1 MEIKTEDKKQEQS
14 HDLTSGAIIPSLLQF
29 AWPLFIGNIFQQLYN
44 TVDSIIVGNFVG
56 ANALAAIGVY
66 TPIYNLLLGL
76 FQGIATGATVVVSHA
91 YGAKDQDKLNK
102 TVYVSIVLTIVVGI
116 VISVLGLLVCDPLLR
131 LINTPA
137 DIFTMSVSYANIM
150 FAGVLTV
157 LMYNILCGV
166 LRGMGDSFWP
176 LIFLIISSVIN
187 VVLDYIFVVDFGWGL
202 EGAAYATIIAQTV
215 SALVSFIYLLK
226 TQNKYGL
233 SLKMQ
238 KPDMEQAKAMLNI
251 GIPTGLQTA
260 LFNVGFLVLQNLVN
274 SFGSTVVAAYSIV
287 TRVDSFA
294 MLPMNS
300 FSIALTTFVG
310 QNVGA
315 KKLNRA
321 LKGIKKVFWLSQA
334 IDCLMVGLLYIFV
347 ADVMKW
353 FTNDTAVIETG
364 IQIIRIFC
372 IGYIICNALIILGGA
387 VRGFGD
393 TMATLIA
400 SFTCNVVFRVVLAY
414 VFVRFTHDYRMIFV
428 AIDCAW
434 TAYSIFMIVYY
445 KKGVW
450 RKKLP
455 AYLF

>member
-1 MEIKTEDKKQEQS
+1 
-14 HDLTSGAIIPSLLQF
+14 
-29 AWPLFIGNIFQQLYN
+29 
-44 TVDSIIVGNFVG
+44 
-56 ANALAAIGVY
+56 
-66 TPIYNLLLGL
+66 
-76 FQGIATGATVVVSHA
+76 
-91 YGAKDQDKLNK
+91 
-102 TVYVSIVLTIVVGI
+102 
-116 VISVLGLLVCDPLLR
+116 
-131 LINTPA
+131 
-137 DIFTMSVSYANIM
+137 MSVSYANIM

-187 VVLDYIFVVDFGWGL
+187 VVLDYIFVVNFGWGL

-215 SALVSFIYLLK
+215 SALVSFIYLIK

-233 SLKMQ
+233 SLEMQ
-238 KPDMEQAKAMLNI
+238 KPDMGQAKAMLGI

-274 SFGSTVVAAYSIV
+274 SFGATVVAAYSIV
-287 TRVDSFA
+287 TRIDSFA

-321 LKGIKKVFWLSQA
+321 LKGIKKVFWLSQV
-334 IDCLMVGLLYIFV
+334 IDCIMVGLLYIFV
-347 ADVMKW
+347 ADVIKW

-414 VFVRFTHDYRMIFV
+414 IFVHFTHDYRMIFV

-434 TAYSIFMIVYY
+434 TAYSVFMIIYY

-455 AYLF
+455 SYLF

>member
-1 MEIKTEDKKQEQS
+1 MENEIEEKKQEKTY
-14 HDLTSGAIIPSLLQF
+14 DLTSGAIIPSLLQF

-91 YGAKDQDKLNK
+91 YGAKDQDRLNK
-102 TVYVSIVLTIVVGI
+102 TVFVSIVMTVLVGI
-116 VISVLGLLVCDPLLR
+116 VISVLGLAVCEPLLR
-131 LINTPA
+131 LINTPEE
-137 DIFTMSVSYANIM
+137 IFTMSVSYANIM

-187 VVLDYIFVVDFGWGL
+187 VVLDYIFVVNFGWGL

-226 TQNKYGL
+226 CQKKYGL

-238 KPDMEQAKAMLNI
+238 KPDLGQAKAMLGI

-287 TRVDSFA
+287 SRVDSFA

-315 KKLNRA
+315 KKLDRA

-334 IDCLMVGLLYIFV
+334 IDCVMVGLL
-347 ADVMKW
+347 
-353 FTNDTAVIETG
+353 
-364 IQIIRIFC
+364 
-372 IGYIICNALIILGGA
+372 
-387 VRGFGD
+387 
-393 TMATLIA
+393 
-400 SFTCNVVFRVVLAY
+400 
-414 VFVRFTHDYRMIFV
+414 
-428 AIDCAW
+428 
-434 TAYSIFMIVYY
+434 
-445 KKGVW
+445 
-450 RKKLP
+450 
-455 AYLF
+455 

>member
-1 MEIKTEDKKQEQS
+1 MEIETEEKKQGKS
-14 HDLTSGAIIPSLLQF
+14 YDLTSGAIIPSLLQF

-66 TPIYNLLLGL
+66 TPIYKLLLGL
-76 FQGIATGATVVVSHA
+76 FLGIATGATVVVSHA
-91 YGAKDQDKLNK
+91 YGAKDQDRLNK

-116 VISVLGLLVCDPLLR
+116 VISVIGLLVCEPLLR

-137 DIFTMSVSYANIM
+137 EIFTMSVSYANIM

-157 LMYNILCGV
+157 LMYNILCAV

-187 VVLDYIFVVDFGWGL
+187 IVLDYIFVVNFDWGL

-215 SALVSFIYLLK
+215 SALASFIYLIK

-238 KPDMEQAKAMLNI
+238 KPDWGQAKAMLGI
-251 GIPTGLQTA
+251 GIPTSLQTV
-260 LFNVGFLVLQNLVN
+260 LFNVSFLALQNLVN
-274 SFGSTVVAAYSIV
+274 SFGATVVAAYSIV
-287 TRVDSFA
+287 TRVGSFT

-300 FSIALTTFVG
+300 FAIALTTFVG

-315 KKLNRA
+315 KKLERA

-334 IDCLMVGLLYIFV
+334 IDCLMVALLYIFV
-347 ADVMKW
+347 ADVIKW

-364 IQIIRIFC
+364 IQITRISG
-372 IGYIICNALIILGGA
+372 IGYIICNALIILSGA

-400 SFTCNVVFRVVLAY
+400 SFTCSVVFRVVLAY
-414 VFVRFTHDYRMIFV
+414 AFVRFTHDYRMIFV

-434 TAYSIFMIVYY
+434 TAYSVFIIVYY

-455 AYLF
+455 SYLF